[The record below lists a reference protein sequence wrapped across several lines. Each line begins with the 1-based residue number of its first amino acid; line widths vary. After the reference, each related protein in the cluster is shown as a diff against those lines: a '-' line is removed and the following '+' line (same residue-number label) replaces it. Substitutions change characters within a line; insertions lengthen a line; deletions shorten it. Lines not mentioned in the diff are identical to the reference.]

1 MSKSEELGELVLGAT
16 NVIVEYGGLDMLGR
30 TIFAIGCMEIC
41 GRPDFDYWPYLD
53 EFEDD
58 RDYMTNVMLAL
69 GADIFTI
76 IAALQHAIDKAKEAL
91 ND

>member
-16 NVIVEYGGLDMLGR
+16 NVIVEYGGLDVLGR
-30 TIFAIGCMEIC
+30 TIFAIGCMEIY
-41 GRPDFDYWPYLD
+41 GLPEFDYWPYMEAFD
-53 EFEDD
+53 DD
-58 RDYMTNVMLAL
+58 RDYMTNIMLAL

-76 IAALQHAIDKAKEAL
+76 IAALQHAIDKTKEVL